1 MRAAGGTMLR
11 IDVDAHV
18 DESEATWEYLDAS
31 VVFHK
36 YLYF

>member
-1 MRAAGGTMLR
+1 VPLSAPYNKVLGSLAYF
-11 IDVDAHV
+11 V
-18 DESEATWEYLDAS
+18 AS